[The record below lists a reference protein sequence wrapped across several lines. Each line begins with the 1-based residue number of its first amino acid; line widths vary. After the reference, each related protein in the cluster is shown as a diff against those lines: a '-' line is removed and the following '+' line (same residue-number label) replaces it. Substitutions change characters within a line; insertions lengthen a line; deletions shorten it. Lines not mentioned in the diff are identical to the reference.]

1 MLVTLLQGALGL
13 SLLYFGG
20 ESLIRGSSDLAQRL
34 GISPLA
40 IGLTVVAFGT
50 SAPELAVS
58 VDAALRGLHDIA
70 LGNVIG
76 SNIANIGLILGLAV
90 LIRPLKVEAKIL
102 RFDAP
107 LLIVASLAM
116 VLVLTDQQVSRSEGY
131 ALLTALAVYV
141 AFTFWESARES
152 ESVKSE
158 FAAVVPASQPHL
170 LLSLALVLAGLA
182 MLVFGGRQ
190 LVASAVGLASALGV
204 SNAVIGLTIVA
215 VGTSL
220 PELAASLVAL
230 ARGQSDI
237 AVGNVV
243 GSNLFNILGILGA
256 AAAVQPLQ
264 AANISATDLGT
275 MLGLAIALGLL
286 LFIRLHLGRRE
297 GALLLCCY
305 VAYSA
310 WLFIR

>member
-70 LGNVIG
+70 LGNGIG
-76 SNIANIGLILGLAV
+76 ANIANIGLILGLAV

-264 AANISATDLGT
+264 AANSSATDLGT